1 MNKLSKRKNVVLIG
15 DFLGDLKIADS
26 VKDPDG
32 FLNKNIE
39 ESLEIYK
46 KNLLSLSL
54 WMINP

>member
-32 FLNKNIE
+32 IE

-46 KNLLSLSL
+46 KDLLSFSL